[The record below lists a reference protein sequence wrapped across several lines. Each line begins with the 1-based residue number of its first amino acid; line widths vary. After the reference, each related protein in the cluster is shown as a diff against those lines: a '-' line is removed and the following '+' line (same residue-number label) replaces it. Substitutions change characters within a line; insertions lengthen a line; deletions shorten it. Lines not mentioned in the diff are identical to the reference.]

1 MTRGCDAAATIHVVP
16 HGDAWA
22 VQKDGR
28 DEPLST
34 HATQADA
41 EDAGREVARADEVE
55 FQLHGDDG
63 RIRDQHIYGNGN
75 GHRDV
80 PG

>member
-1 MTRGCDAAATIHVVP
+1 MTWCDAAATIHVVP

-22 VQKDGR
+22 VQRDGR

-63 RIRDQHIYGNGN
+63 LIRDKHSYGKSAQSA
-75 GHRDV
+75 
-80 PG
+80 